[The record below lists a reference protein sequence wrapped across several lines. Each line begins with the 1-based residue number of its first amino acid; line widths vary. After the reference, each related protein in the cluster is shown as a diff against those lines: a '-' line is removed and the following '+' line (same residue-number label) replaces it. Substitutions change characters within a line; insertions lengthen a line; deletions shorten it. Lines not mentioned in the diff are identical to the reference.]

1 MSRHRVL
8 VADESAEIA
17 NLEAALFSVHGHNVD
32 IVRDAETALR
42 RLATLEY
49 DVCVVGE
56 PMTVAQDG
64 EKRFFLDVLI
74 ERFEKNLPRT
84 IIVTAAPDD
93 RALLDRAARARA
105 FAILPKPL
113 DIVGFIE
120 CVDACIAG
128 RSPSR
133 TPPPSRR

>member
-32 IVRDAETALR
+32 IVPDGETALR
-42 RLATLEY
+42 RLAMREY
-49 DVCVVGE
+49 DVCVVGA
-56 PMTVAQDG
+56 PMTIMEEG
-64 EKRFFLDVLI
+64 EERFFLDVLI
-74 ERFEKNLPRT
+74 ERFGPRLPQT

-93 RALLDRAARARA
+93 RGVLERASRARA

-113 DIVGFIE
+113 DIVHFVA
-120 CVDACIAG
+120 CVDACIAAKG
-128 RSPSR
+128 SAVKDR
-133 TPPPSRR
+133 

>member
-32 IVRDAETALR
+32 IVRDGETALR

-49 DVCVVGE
+49 DVCVVGA
-56 PMTVAQDG
+56 PMIVTQAG
-64 EKRFFLDVLI
+64 RKRFFLDVLI
-74 ERFEKNLPRT
+74 ERFEKDLPRT
-84 IIVTAAPDD
+84 IVVTSVPDD
-93 RALLDRAARARA
+93 RGVIDRAARARA

-113 DIVGFIE
+113 DIVRFIE
-120 CVDACIAG
+120 CVDACIAAKEAG
-128 RSPSR
+128 VED
-133 TPPPSRR
+133 